1 MSLKLVFMF
10 AWVHVRTMV
19 SIAVTQY
26 ACVCTRA
33 CLWVR
38 AAPQYSYDYVQIA
51 QYYNKTSS
59 QAMWLQLDDY
69 NDDKDGSGDDDSVV
83 VMLVDVVVSVPSQS
97 AFLSKCPLWGIYII
111 HVPSTA
117 RAAPARVVI

>member
-1 MSLKLVFMF
+1 MS
-10 AWVHVRTMV
+10 ARAHDGVHRCNSV
-19 SIAVTQY
+19 Y

-69 NDDKDGSGDDDSVV
+69 NDDKDGSGDDDSV
-83 VMLVDVVVSVPSQS
+83 
-97 AFLSKCPLWGIYII
+97 C
-111 HVPSTA
+111 
-117 RAAPARVVI
+117 R